1 MDLDSDL
8 DLDYNQE
15 ENDNGLTSS
24 ASVLPHLRGSS
35 YVEVLLIWL
44 QIVIV
49 EISVKQGWFM

>member
-1 MDLDSDL
+1 MDL

>member
-1 MDLDSDL
+1 MDL

-15 ENDNGLTSS
+15 ENDNGFTSS